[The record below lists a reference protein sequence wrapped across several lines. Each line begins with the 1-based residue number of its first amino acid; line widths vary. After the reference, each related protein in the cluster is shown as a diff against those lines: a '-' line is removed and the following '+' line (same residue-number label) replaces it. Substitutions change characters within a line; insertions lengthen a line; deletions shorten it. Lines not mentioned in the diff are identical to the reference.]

1 MKLKLKYIF
10 FFLLIINY
18 TIPVYA
24 ASRYA
29 VLLDAVNI
37 RSGPGTNYSRY
48 ELGKIG
54 SSYNLKNNNI
64 VADSN
69 HNGTCDA
76 GWYEIDYNGKS
87 AYVCSDYARIYEEG
101 EDEKTN
107 PTTACEAE
115 LKAEGF
121 PASYWTG
128 LCNLKAK
135 HPSWTFKAIKTNL
148 DWASAVDKESACG
161 INLVQ
166 TNNSEYIDKS
176 CNHGYSNW
184 KAPSQK
190 ALAFYMDPRNF
201 LTEQYI
207 FQFEYLKYDNS
218 IASSYPSS
226 IANIIK
232 NASFYSYHANRGLNL
247 ENTISEAGRVAN
259 VNPVFLA
266 SRMLQELGTSTTLY
280 NLYSG
285 AYTGNSSWTGYY
297 NFYNIGVYDSCATAS
312 GGTTKCGLEYAV
324 KMGWNS
330 PYNAIKGGADFLS
343 QGYIAK
349 GQYTT
354 YLQKYNVIPTEANKL
369 FAHQYMENIA
379 APSSEAGLTYNAYKK
394 LNMLETAFAFYIPVY
409 TNMSASIVN
418 SSNGASGEATS
429 SPSSDSLTN
438 IISNAGYKSTG
449 DYLTSILPGS
459 DINVLK
465 ANLESSAGSGNVTIT
480 NANGAEITKGTIGTG
495 CKVTIKNINEQKTF
509 QIVIKG
515 DTSGDGVVNALDL
528 LQIQKSILGTY
539 NLNGAYGKAADPSND
554 NKINAL
560 DLLQVQKNILGTY
573 NIVQ

>member
-1 MKLKLKYIF
+1 MRNKLKYI
-10 FFLLIINY
+10 LILIIVLSY
-18 TIPVYA
+18 TIPAYA
-24 ASRYA
+24 ASKYV

-37 RSGPGTNYSRY
+37 RSGPSTKYSKL
-48 ELGKIG
+48 EVGKIG
-54 SSYNLKNNNI
+54 SSYNLKNSSL
-64 VADSN
+64 VKDEAE
-69 HNGTCDA
+69 NGTCDA
-76 GWYEIDYNGKS
+76 GWYEIDYNGRS

-101 EDEKTN
+101 EEEKTT
-107 PTTACEAE
+107 PTTSCEVT
-115 LKAEGF
+115 LKNEGF

-135 HPSWTFKAIKTNL
+135 HPTWTFKAIKTNL
-148 DWASAVDKESACG
+148 DWAMAVDKESACG

-176 CNHGYSNW
+176 CSHGYSNW

-201 LTEQYI
+201 FTEQYI
-207 FQFEYLKYDNS
+207 FQFEYLKYDDS

-226 IANIIK
+226 IANILK
-232 NASFYSYHANRGLNL
+232 NASFYTYHASRGVNL
-247 ENTISEAGRVAN
+247 ENTISDAGKAAN

-312 GGTTKCGLEYAV
+312 GGTTKCGLEYAY
-324 KMGWNS
+324 KMGWDS
-330 PYNAIKGGADFLS
+330 AYNAIKGGADFLS

-349 GQYTT
+349 GQYTS

-379 APSSEAGLTYNAYKK
+379 APSSEAGITYNAYKK
-394 LNMLETAFAFYIPVY
+394 LNMLETGFAFYIPVY

-418 SSNGASGEATS
+418 SSNGATGS
-429 SPSSDSLTN
+429 SSTAPSTASLTS
-438 IISNAGYKSTG
+438 IITSAGYKTNG
-449 DYLTSILPGS
+449 DYLTSVMPRS

-480 NANGAEITKGTIGTG
+480 TAGGSAVSKGTIGTG
-495 CKVTIKNINEQKTF
+495 YKVTIKNSTETKTY
-509 QIVIKG
+509 QVVIKG
-515 DTSGDGVVNALDL
+515 DTSGDGVINALDL

-539 NLNGAYGKAADPSND
+539 NLNGAYSKAADPSND

-560 DLLQVQKNILGTY
+560 DLLQIQKNILGTY
-573 NIVQ
+573 NIIQ